1 MPSGGVLSSRGA
13 LSSRGRLAKSP
24 KKLIT
29 SILFNNLPNCY
40 CILPN
45 RQLPPQSQQELPK
58 SAGNSQSQLETP
70 TVGWELPKSAAE
82 LPKSVRKTPKVR
94 LKISPKSAWET
105 PKVHSGTPKV
115 D

>member
-1 MPSGGVLSSRGA
+1 MLWRRDSGYVAENVRSC
-13 LSSRGRLAKSP
+13 RLAKSP

-45 RQLPPQSQQELPK
+45 RQLPPQSQKELPM

-70 TVGWELPKSAAE
+70 TVSWELPKSAAE

-94 LKISPKSAWET
+94 LKKLPKSAWET

>member
-94 LKISPKSAWET
+94 LKISQSLLGKLPKSAQEL
-105 PKVHSGTPKV
+105 PK
-115 D
+115 